1 MEATKEMPEK
11 KQSLEETLAKIK
23 EKNIYS
29 AEFDFAKGTI
39 ELEAAWDKEKLEKLL
54 HDANVVQ
61 KYRYFIWR
69 NDEENKLTFWFAV
82 PEYPYDF
89 EPGKAETCMEIIALS
104 KAAMFAAKD
113 IEERFWRGATGGL
126 GRDNP
131 HVDCK
136 AVADRYSD
144 YWDKLPEMV
153 EKKAEVF
160 ADVVWNMVW

>member
-1 MEATKEMPEK
+1 MGNR
-11 KQSLEETLAKIK
+11 QKIK
-23 EKNIYS
+23 RRIKTEMKETTNEKTIYS

-39 ELEAAWDKEKLEKLL
+39 ELEAVWDKEKLERLL
-54 HDANVVQ
+54 HDTNVVQ

-82 PEYPYDF
+82 PEYPYNF
-89 EPGKAETCMEIIALS
+89 ERGKAETCMKIIALS

-144 YWDKLPEMV
+144 YGDKLPEMV
-153 EKKAEVF
+153 EKKAEEF
-160 ADVVWNMVW
+160 GDIVWNMVW

>member
-1 MEATKEMPEK
+1 MEAMKEMSEK

-104 KAAMFAAKD
+104 KAAMFVMHE
-113 IEERFWRGATGGL
+113 IERMLSDEAGDCDGADSTSH
-126 GRDNP
+126 RQEII
-131 HVDCK
+131 
-136 AVADRYSD
+136 DRRNL
-144 YWDKLPEMV
+144 YWDKLPEMI
-153 EKKAEVF
+153 ETKAKSV
-160 ADVVWNMVW
+160 ANIVWNMVW